1 MPHGV
6 CLVVRR
12 KLLGEYWKSDAPEA
26 VKMVEQEVAAWL
38 EALCTKVDTLVSKE
52 ERRARQ
58 IATRELERAAAAKRR
73 EEAKRERE
81 IEREVIGCLEK
92 LVRRVEKDNEREESG
107 APYVDSRLGGKS
119 SAVRAPLFRVHGIP
133 CFEFLENALTS
144 TARNGELEAE
154 IRAAR
159 AAELAYQRSLKPKL
173 TLPIY
178 TWADPESRGRPWT
191 VICLNRALLS

>member
-1 MPHGV
+1 MGGGWGHQMPFNQYSAAELQDAAQFYMDQANSHPLDAPQQRQRERRNGDERPSARERRESHGEGRREKRAGGGHSRRDSSGLPEALSNSSIGREQLDPCAPPHAPTPPRPLARRCARALVADMSHGV

-73 EEAKRERE
+73 
-81 IEREVIGCLEK
+81 
-92 LVRRVEKDNEREESG
+92 
-107 APYVDSRLGGKS
+107 
-119 SAVRAPLFRVHGIP
+119 
-133 CFEFLENALTS
+133 
-144 TARNGELEAE
+144 
-154 IRAAR
+154 
-159 AAELAYQRSLKPKL
+159 
-173 TLPIY
+173 
-178 TWADPESRGRPWT
+178 
-191 VICLNRALLS
+191 